1 MAEIAPIGRTS
12 VSRRRTAKPAT
23 VSASALA
30 DHLDC
35 SRTYV
40 SKLEAEG
47 VIHRQGDG
55 FQLGITVTVH
65 LICRWRSAIECTVNG
80 IPIGPSPGILP
91 SDKALPSRV
100 TLMLIGFLPPRRTV
114 P

>member
-1 MAEIAPIGRTS
+1 MAEIAPIERTS

-65 LICRWRSAIECTVNG
+65 LICRWRSNRMHFHC
-80 IPIGPSPGILP
+80 ILNP
-91 SDKALPSRV
+91 ASV
-100 TLMLIGFLPPRRTV
+100 TNRN
-114 P
+114 